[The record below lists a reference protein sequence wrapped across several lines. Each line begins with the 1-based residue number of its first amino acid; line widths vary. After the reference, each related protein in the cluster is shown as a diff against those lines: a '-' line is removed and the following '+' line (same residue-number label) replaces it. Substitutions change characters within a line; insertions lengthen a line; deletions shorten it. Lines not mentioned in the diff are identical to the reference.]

1 MLIFV
6 VLDSENEDE
15 NERRSTGMHFCI
27 YRSTCFCDLPLC
39 LKQLLQVAKWCF
51 FFGGGEALNYLISQE
66 F

>member
-27 YRSTCFCDLPLC
+27 YHSTCLWFTSLSKVVTPSN
-39 LKQLLQVAKWCF
+39 KMK
-51 FFGGGEALNYLISQE
+51 FFGKKAYNYLISQ
-66 F
+66 